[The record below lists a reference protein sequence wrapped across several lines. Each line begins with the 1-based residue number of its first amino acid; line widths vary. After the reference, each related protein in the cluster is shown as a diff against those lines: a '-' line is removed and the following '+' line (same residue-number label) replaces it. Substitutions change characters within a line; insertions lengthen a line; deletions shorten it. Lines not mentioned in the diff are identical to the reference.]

1 MHLLDGNNKSVHYLC
16 LQNRQLKQDMQALL
30 LSFLYLYANPKTTE
44 VGAGDLLT
52 SNLQTG
58 LSKGNGKGSAFLNSS
73 HALLSSLYNDLVKG
87 TLPGFSM
94 NLPTF
99 FFNNIEAQYQ
109 DLISDNFNY
118 ASRSVMI
125 LRKILN
131 DIVSTSD
138 ESLVNYH
145 YLWYSY
151 INGRHNVTIICD
163 GAYTDCK
170 EYIFSDNQM
179 NTYIISKKNYHFEL
193 IEKLRNNTANGTFL
207 EGYLNG
213 HPCLDQKIIDT
224 FKIKE
229 ICQFVKSISENSNQ
243 FLKMMKYIIQSP
255 VFIEEDE
262 EYLSI
267 FKHANSTLQE
277 KGYFLKENKV

>member
-1 MHLLDGNNKSVHYLC
+1 
-16 LQNRQLKQDMQALL
+16 MQALL

-44 VGAGDLLT
+44 VGAGDLVT

-94 NLPTF
+94 NLPKL
-99 FFNNIEAQYQ
+99 FFNNIEAQHQ
-109 DLISDNFNY
+109 EGLISDNFNY
-118 ASRSVMI
+118 ASRSVFI
-125 LRKILN
+125 FRNIFN
-131 DIVSTSD
+131 DIISASK
-138 ESLVNYH
+138 ESVVNYH

-151 INGRHNVTIICD
+151 INGRKNVTIICD
-163 GAYTDCK
+163 GASMDCK
-170 EYIFSDNQM
+170 EYIFLDNQIH
-179 NTYIISKKNYHFEL
+179 NYIISTKKYHFEL
-193 IEKLRNNTANGTFL
+193 IEKLRNNTANGILL

-213 HPCLDQKIIDT
+213 HPCLNKKIIDT

-243 FLKMMKYIIQSP
+243 FLKMMKYVIQSP